1 MRDHPKYHLL
11 LAQVEANEGDY
22 RKARKTLERGLGL
35 VEQIE
40 SKDGGE
46 SGLRDG
52 EGSEPFDFNLSD
64 KYMLYMELIRAL
76 RLLEETKEA
85 DKRMEEAFSV
95 FKVKALMENTVQVAV
110 LSTRL
115 DEYHP
120 PCSRARTWK
129 VDLACSLP
137 TTYWQREM

>member
-95 FKVKALMENTVQVAV
+95 FKVKVSIENTVQVAV
-110 LSTRL
+110 LFKYKT
-115 DEYHP
+115 
-120 PCSRARTWK
+120 
-129 VDLACSLP
+129 
-137 TTYWQREM
+137 